1 MAIGMTSRFFKN
13 SLCVLGVICASA
25 SYAAPEEIQVYLDEF
40 AESGEFGL
48 DIHSNYV
55 LTTQLGIATNNRKML
70 RATPELS
77 YGINKNWEVA
87 GYWLTSKGPDQNNG
101 HFVSDGIKARVKWRP
116 DSSVNAEKNGSP
128 WYYAINF
135 EIGKVN
141 PRFNPDQR
149 LGQLK
154 LIGMYKSGNWTL
166 GGNYNLDRALNAGT
180 ALGTTSELD
189 IKVAY
194 RIGGST
200 EKPVSLGLE
209 NYGYRGAISG
219 PLSGLNQN
227 RMTFVAADFEIANY
241 EFNVGIGRSFGVTED
256 KHILKL
262 ILGIPFN

>member
-1 MAIGMTSRFFKN
+1 MMKALIALIG
-13 SLCVLGVICASA
+13 LCCAQWA
-25 SYAAPEEIQVYLDEF
+25 VAAPEEIQVYLDEF
-40 AESGEFGL
+40 ADAGEFGL

-55 LTTQLGIATNNRKML
+55 ATVQLGAVTNNRKMF

-141 PRFNPDQR
+141 PRFNAEQR

-180 ALGTTSELD
+180 TLGTTSELD
-189 IKVAY
+189 TKLAY
-194 RIGGST
+194 RMSGLAD
-200 EKPVSLGLE
+200 KPISFGIE

-219 PLSGLNQN
+219 PMSGLNQN
-227 RMTFVAADFEIANY
+227 RMTFVAADFEWAKY
-241 EFNVGIGRSFGVTED
+241 ELNVGIGRSFGVTED

>member
-1 MAIGMTSRFFKN
+1 M
-13 SLCVLGVICASA
+13 
-25 SYAAPEEIQVYLDEF
+25 AAPEEIQVYLDEF
-40 AESGEFGL
+40 AAPGEFGL

-55 LTTQLGIATNNRKML
+55 LTVQPSAVTNDRKML

-101 HFVSDGIKARVKWRP
+101 HFVSDGVKARVKWRP
-116 DSSVNAEKNGSP
+116 DSSINAATNASP
-128 WYYAINF
+128 WGYFYWAVNF

-141 PRFNPDQR
+141 PRFNSDQR
-149 LGQLK
+149 LGELK
-154 LIGMYKSGNWTL
+154 FIGMYKSSNWTL
-166 GGNYNLDRALNAGT
+166 GGNYNLDRALNAGS

-189 IKVAY
+189 TKVAY
-194 RIGGST
+194 RLGGSA

-209 NYGYRGAISG
+209 NYSYRGAISG
-219 PLSGLNQN
+219 PMSGLNQN
-227 RMTFVAADFEIANY
+227 RMTFVAADFELAKY
-241 EFNVGIGRSFGVTED
+241 EFNIGIGRSFGTTVD